1 MNSNK
6 MTVSVAKIVE
16 LLDLKSFNDI
26 DLKSRKITCSDVN
39 RPALQLTGY
48 FNHFEQSRV
57 QIIGNVEYAY
67 TQGLTQAQRKE
78 NYDKLLELIQYETLQ
93 SLKKINEKIEKEKGE
108 NGEDAT
114 ENN

>member
-39 RPALQLTGY
+39 RPSGRSLRTKNCRVKWAALIV
-48 FNHFEQSRV
+48 FR
-57 QIIGNVEYAY
+57 
-67 TQGLTQAQRKE
+67 
-78 NYDKLLELIQYETLQ
+78 TL
-93 SLKKINEKIEKEKGE
+93 S
-108 NGEDAT
+108 
-114 ENN
+114 